1 MSRGTDRL
9 LKNLKQFTDLQY
21 KQFTNRYGQQVIDI
35 LEFPIK
41 LVLSPITL
49 AYDIAGSAPRG
60 FGVPEFI
67 SKLSYS
73 TIFLVATLG
82 TYDIAMELG
91 KKLICQRDC
100 RTCSGWQ
107 ALQCTM
113 CKGSGKVH
121 YQVKSYTLKR
131 GEKATAESIADAIAD
146 NRAELVHLPST
157 VDLHLPLPS
166 KECPSCDGSGVM
178 KCPECKGKLQIRI
191 STDDIMEPPWK
202 AYNIMRKMDYP
213 YEASAMSSLF
223 LFCCNEFLLTTIW
236 GIFLLHLIHHCLNF
250 YFFVDMSK
258 DEKKDYHAVG
268 RWEKDDKLGREK
280 SQFLFIAYF
289 PIAVSDHPIHQH
301 IVDSMKDPGIAA
313 FWLLTLPQ
321 IVGGFEY
328 DDDVKKKIWWQY
340 KESMRYDQLRDVVAK
355 RKPGWEYLQDALV
368 SIDPVRARE
377 DPVVVKNIPYFKA
390 KKALEAEV
398 MKLDPPPRPQNWGEL
413 NLPLNASS
421 WSEKD
426 LKDPKKL
433 YEMTVLLNAQ
443 REMAEKMLDAQ
454 WEAKWREEKLNK
466 MLEEKVRPYIQNID
480 NTVLPQPIVMESE
493 RNQDQKKNY
502 GIEEENKVDA
512 VNLDEDDENIGE
524 TPAIGNANVRS
535 ESVNLSPRPPC
546 APRARKTTN
555 IA

>member
-1 MSRGTDRL
+1 MSRGTGQL
-9 LKNLKQFTDLQY
+9 IKNLKQFTDLQY
-21 KQFTNRYGQQVIDI
+21 KHFTNRYGQQLIDI
-35 LEFPIK
+35 FEFPIK

-73 TIFLVATLG
+73 TIFVVATLG

-91 KKLICQRDC
+91 KKVICQRDC

-121 YQVKSYTLKR
+121 YQVKNYTLKR

-157 VDLHLPLPS
+157 VDLHVPLPS
-166 KECPSCDGSGVM
+166 KDCPSCDGSGVM
-178 KCPECKGKLQIRI
+178 KCPECKDKLQVRI
-191 STDDIMEPPWK
+191 SADDIMEPPWK

-213 YEASAMSSLF
+213 YE
-223 LFCCNEFLLTTIW
+223 
-236 GIFLLHLIHHCLNF
+236 
-250 YFFVDMSK
+250 
-258 DEKKDYHAVG
+258 
-268 RWEKDDKLGREK
+268 
-280 SQFLFIAYF
+280 
-289 PIAVSDHPIHQH
+289 H

-328 DDDVKKKIWWQY
+328 DDDVKKNIWWQY

-355 RKPGWEYLQDALV
+355 RKPGWEYLQEALV
-368 SIDPVRARE
+368 SIDPTRARE

-398 MKLDPPPRPQNWGEL
+398 MKLDPPSRPRNWGEL
-413 NLPLNASS
+413 NLPLDTSS

-443 REMAEKMLDAQ
+443 REIAEKMLDAQ

-466 MLEEKVRPYIQNID
+466 MLEEKVRPYIQNIG

-493 RNQDQKKNY
+493 RNQDQKKKH
-502 GIEEENKVDA
+502 GRRRWW
-512 VNLDEDDENIGE
+512 LF
-524 TPAIGNANVRS
+524 
-535 ESVNLSPRPPC
+535 
-546 APRARKTTN
+546 
-555 IA
+555 

>member
-9 LKNLKQFTDLQY
+9 LKNLKQFTELQY
-21 KQFTNRYGQQVIDI
+21 KYFTNRYGQQLIDI
-35 LEFPIK
+35 FDFPIK
-41 LVLSPITL
+41 LVLSPFTL

-73 TIFLVATLG
+73 TIFVVATLG
-82 TYDIAMELG
+82 TYDIALELG

-100 RTCSGWQ
+100 RTCRGWQ

-121 YQVKSYTLKR
+121 YQVKNYTLKR

-166 KECPSCDGSGVM
+166 KDCPNCDGSGVM
-178 KCPECKGKLQIRI
+178 KCPECKDKLQIRI
-191 STDDIMEPPWK
+191 SADDIMEPPWK

-213 YEASAMSSLF
+213 YE
-223 LFCCNEFLLTTIW
+223 
-236 GIFLLHLIHHCLNF
+236 
-250 YFFVDMSK
+250 
-258 DEKKDYHAVG
+258 
-268 RWEKDDKLGREK
+268 
-280 SQFLFIAYF
+280 
-289 PIAVSDHPIHQH
+289 H
-301 IVDSMKDPGIAA
+301 IIDSMKDPSIAA

-321 IVGGFEY
+321 IAGGFEY

-340 KESMRYDQLRDVVAK
+340 KESMQYDQLRDVVAK

-377 DPVVVKNIPYFKA
+377 DPVIVKNIPYFKA

-443 REMAEKMLDAQ
+443 REISEKMLDAQ

-493 RNQDQKKNY
+493 RNQDQKKKH
-502 GIEEENKVDA
+502 GRRRWW
-512 VNLDEDDENIGE
+512 LF
-524 TPAIGNANVRS
+524 
-535 ESVNLSPRPPC
+535 
-546 APRARKTTN
+546 
-555 IA
+555 

>member
-21 KQFTNRYGQQVIDI
+21 KHFTSRYGQQLSDI
-35 LEFPIK
+35 FEFPIK

-49 AYDIAGSAPRG
+49 AYGIAGSAPRG
-60 FGVPEFI
+60 FGVPELI

-73 TIFLVATLG
+73 TIFLVATVG

-91 KKLICQRDC
+91 KKVICQRDC

-121 YQVKSYTLKR
+121 YQVKNYTLKR

-166 KECPSCDGSGVM
+166 KDCPSCDGSGVM
-178 KCPECKGKLQIRI
+178 KCPECKDKLQIRI
-191 STDDIMEPPWK
+191 SADDIMEPPWK

-213 YEASAMSSLF
+213 YE
-223 LFCCNEFLLTTIW
+223 
-236 GIFLLHLIHHCLNF
+236 
-250 YFFVDMSK
+250 
-258 DEKKDYHAVG
+258 
-268 RWEKDDKLGREK
+268 
-280 SQFLFIAYF
+280 
-289 PIAVSDHPIHQH
+289 H
-301 IVDSMKDPGIAA
+301 IVDSMKDPSIAA

-355 RKPGWEYLQDALV
+355 RKPGWEYMQDALV

-377 DPVVVKNIPYFKA
+377 DPVIVKNIPYFKA

-398 MKLDPPPRPQNWGEL
+398 MKLDPPPRPRNWGEL
-413 NLPLNASS
+413 NLPLNVSS

-443 REMAEKMLDAQ
+443 REIAEKMLDAQ

-493 RNQDQKKNY
+493 RNQDQKKKH
-502 GIEEENKVDA
+502 GRRRWW
-512 VNLDEDDENIGE
+512 LF
-524 TPAIGNANVRS
+524 
-535 ESVNLSPRPPC
+535 
-546 APRARKTTN
+546 
-555 IA
+555 

>member
-1 MSRGTDRL
+1 MSRGTDKL

-21 KQFTNRYGQQVIDI
+21 KHFTNRYGQQLIDI
-35 LEFPIK
+35 FEFPIK
-41 LVLSPITL
+41 LVLSPFTL

-73 TIFLVATLG
+73 AIFVVATVG

-91 KKLICQRDC
+91 KKVLCQRDC
-100 RTCSGWQ
+100 RTCNGWQ
-107 ALQCTM
+107 ALRCTM

-121 YQVKSYTLKR
+121 YQVKNYTLKR

-166 KECPSCDGSGVM
+166 KECPNCDGSGVM
-178 KCPECKGKLQIRI
+178 KCPECKEKLQIRI
-191 STDDIMEPPWK
+191 SADDIMEPPWK

-213 YEASAMSSLF
+213 YE
-223 LFCCNEFLLTTIW
+223 
-236 GIFLLHLIHHCLNF
+236 
-250 YFFVDMSK
+250 
-258 DEKKDYHAVG
+258 
-268 RWEKDDKLGREK
+268 
-280 SQFLFIAYF
+280 
-289 PIAVSDHPIHQH
+289 H
-301 IVDSMKDPGIAA
+301 IVDSMKDPSIAA
-313 FWLLTLPQ
+313 FWLITLPQ

-328 DDDVKKKIWWQY
+328 DDDVKQKIWWQY

-355 RKPGWEYLQDALV
+355 RKPGWEYLQDALI
-368 SIDPVRARE
+368 SIDPSRARE
-377 DPVVVKNIPYFKA
+377 DPVIVKNIPYFKA

-398 MKLDPPPRPQNWGEL
+398 MKLDPPPRPQKWGEL
-413 NLPLNASS
+413 NLPLDASS
-421 WSEKD
+421 WSEED

-443 REMAEKMLDAQ
+443 REIAEKMLDAQ

-493 RNQDQKKNY
+493 RNQDQKKKH
-502 GIEEENKVDA
+502 GRRRWW
-512 VNLDEDDENIGE
+512 LF
-524 TPAIGNANVRS
+524 
-535 ESVNLSPRPPC
+535 
-546 APRARKTTN
+546 
-555 IA
+555 

>member
-21 KQFTNRYGQQVIDI
+21 KYFTSRYGQQLIDI
-35 LEFPIK
+35 FEFPIK

-49 AYDIAGSAPRG
+49 AYGIAGSAPRG

-73 TIFLVATLG
+73 TIFVVATLG

-91 KKLICQRDC
+91 KKVISQRDC

-121 YQVKSYTLKR
+121 YQVKNYTLKR

-178 KCPECKGKLQIRI
+178 KCPECKDKLQIRI
-191 STDDIMEPPWK
+191 SADDIMEPPWK

-213 YEASAMSSLF
+213 YEASALSSLF
-223 LFCCNEFLLTTIW
+223 LF
-236 GIFLLHLIHHCLNF
+236 F
-250 YFFVDMSK
+250 Y
-258 DEKKDYHAVG
+258 H
-268 RWEKDDKLGREK
+268 
-280 SQFLFIAYF
+280 F
-289 PIAVSDHPIHQH
+289 PSSLPLQH
-301 IVDSMKDPGIAA
+301 IVDSMKDPSIAA

-328 DDDVKKKIWWQY
+328 DEDVKKKIWWQY

-355 RKPGWEYLQDALV
+355 RKPGWEYLQ
-368 SIDPVRARE
+368 
-377 DPVVVKNIPYFKA
+377 
-390 KKALEAEV
+390 EV
-398 MKLDPPPRPQNWGEL
+398 
-413 NLPLNASS
+413 
-421 WSEKD
+421 
-426 LKDPKKL
+426 
-433 YEMTVLLNAQ
+433 
-443 REMAEKMLDAQ
+443 
-454 WEAKWREEKLNK
+454 
-466 MLEEKVRPYIQNID
+466 
-480 NTVLPQPIVMESE
+480 
-493 RNQDQKKNY
+493 
-502 GIEEENKVDA
+502 
-512 VNLDEDDENIGE
+512 
-524 TPAIGNANVRS
+524 
-535 ESVNLSPRPPC
+535 
-546 APRARKTTN
+546 
-555 IA
+555 